1 MKKLILLFVSV
12 IIFLLVSC
20 NENKGVNVPTS
31 DSINEIKV
39 EKLFVVDGITVYRFY
54 DGGRVVY
61 FTNKKGVANAFLDEY
76 NPVTKTTTTK
86 VVETLCNE
94 E

>member
-1 MKKLILLFVSV
+1 MKKIILLFVSV
-12 IIFLLVSC
+12 IFLLVSC
-20 NENKGVNVPTS
+20 NENNKGVNVQTS

-54 DGGRVVY
+54 DGNRVVY
-61 FTNKKGVANAFLDEY
+61 FTNKKGVVNAIHGEY
-76 NPVTKTTTTK
+76 DPATKTTKTK

>member
-1 MKKLILLFVSV
+1 MKKFIVLLVAIMFSFVS
-12 IIFLLVSC
+12 C
-20 NENKGVNVPTS
+20 TENKGVNVPKS
-31 DSINEIKV
+31 ESINDIKV

-54 DGGRVVY
+54 DGGIVVY
-61 FTNKKGVANAFLDEY
+61 FTNKKREVKAYHDEY
-76 NPVTKTTTTK
+76 DPATKTTKTK

>member
-1 MKKLILLFVSV
+1 MKK
-12 IIFLLVSC
+12 IIFIVLSVLLLVSC
-20 NENKGVNVPTS
+20 NENKGTNVPTS

-54 DGGRVVY
+54 DGGNVVY
-61 FTNKKGVANAFLDEY
+61 FTNKKGEVKALHGEY
-76 NPVTKTTTTK
+76 DPATKTTKTK

>member
-1 MKKLILLFVSV
+1 MKKIILFVL

-20 NENKGVNVPTS
+20 NENKGTNIPTS
-31 DSINEIKV
+31 ESINEIKV
-39 EKLFVVDGITVYRFY
+39 EKLFVVDDITVYRFY
-54 DGGRVVY
+54 DGDRVVY
-61 FTNKKGVANAFLDEY
+61 FTNKKGVAKSFHDEY
-76 NPVTKTTTTK
+76 NPVTKLTRTK

>member
-1 MKKLILLFVSV
+1 MKKIILLFVLV
-12 IIFLLVSC
+12 IFLLVSC
-20 NENKGVNVPTS
+20 NENKGVNIPTS

-54 DGGRVVY
+54 DGSRVVY
-61 FTNKKGVANAFLDEY
+61 FTNKKGEAKSIHDEY
-76 NPVTKTTTTK
+76 DPTTKTIRTK
-86 VVETLCNE
+86 VVGTLCNE

>member
-1 MKKLILLFVSV
+1 MIMKKIILLVSV
-12 IIFLLVSC
+12 IFLLVSC
-20 NENKGVNVPTS
+20 NENKGIDVPTS

-61 FTNKKGVANAFLDEY
+61 FTNKKGEIKARHDEY
-76 NPVTKTTTTK
+76 DTVTKTIRTK
-86 VVETLCNE
+86 VVETSCNE
-94 E
+94 

>member
-1 MKKLILLFVSV
+1 MKKIIVLLIA
-12 IIFLLVSC
+12 IIFLCASC
-20 NENKGVNVPTS
+20 HENKGINIPKS

-54 DGGRVVY
+54 DDCRAVY
-61 FTNKKGVANAFLDEY
+61 FTNKKGEVKALYDKYDPA
-76 NPVTKTTTTK
+76 TKTTKTK

-94 E
+94 

>member
-1 MKKLILLFVSV
+1 MKKIILLFVSV
-12 IIFLLVSC
+12 TFLLVSC
-20 NENKGVNVPTS
+20 NDNKGINVPTS

-61 FTNKKGVANAFLDEY
+61 FTNKNGKVNAFHKEY
-76 NPVTKTTTTK
+76 DPATKIIRTK
-86 VVETLCNE
+86 VVETLCNKE
-94 E
+94 

>member
-1 MKKLILLFVSV
+1 MKNIILLFVSV
-12 IIFLLVSC
+12 IFLLVSC
-20 NENKGVNVPTS
+20 NVNKGTNVPTS
-31 DSINEIKV
+31 DSINKIKV
-39 EKLFVVDGITVYRFY
+39 EKLFVVDGITVYRFH

-61 FTNKKGVANAFLDEY
+61 FTHKKGVVNSIHGEY
-76 NPVTKTTTTK
+76 DHATKTTRTK

>member
-1 MKKLILLFVSV
+1 MKK
-12 IIFLLVSC
+12 IIFIVLSVLSLVSC
-20 NENKGVNVPTS
+20 SENKGINVPKS
-31 DSINEIKV
+31 ESINDIKV

-54 DGGRVVY
+54 DGCKVVY
-61 FTNKKGVANAFLDEY
+61 FTNKKGEVKALYDEY
-76 NPVTKTTTTK
+76 DTATKTTKTK